1 MGNISTFELQHMFE
15 TKLDDIYNYPTFLY
29 YPYLDD
35 LPFKINA
42 WYNNINVIK
51 GTYFNSY
58 GAVRLKYDNIVPI
71 IFGLISFQDN
81 VYYFKFNII
90 SKNSA
95 ISHSTFYK
103 EVKSFKD
110 AEFLYNAS
118 FYFLQKYINIPDI
131 EEFEEFWNIF
141 TPCYFEYT
149 KSDEGIINA

>member
-1 MGNISTFELQHMFE
+1 MGSISTFELRHIFE
-15 TKLDDIYNYPTFLY
+15 TELDAVYKYPVFLY

-35 LPFKINA
+35 LPFKINTWSNDITA
-42 WYNNINVIK
+42 IK

-58 GAVRLKYDNIVPI
+58 GAVRLKDDNIVPI
-71 IFGLISFQDN
+71 IFGLISFEDN

-90 SKNSA
+90 SKDST
-95 ISHSTFYK
+95 ITYSTFYK

-110 AEFLYNAS
+110 AEFLYKAS
-118 FYFLQKYINIPDI
+118 FYFLQNYLSIPDI

-149 KSDEGIINA
+149 KSDKGIINV